1 MTTSMLVYT
10 RDLIW
15 VPQGEQLSIFK
26 DNPPGPTNLN
36 ILLAK
41 LRPGQEI
48 DVEMHAVKGIGSIH
62 AKWSPVGT
70 WARVGS

>member
-1 MTTSMLVYT
+1 M
-10 RDLIW
+10 
-15 VPQGEQLSIFK
+15 SIFK

-48 DVEMHAVKGIGSIH
+48 DMEMHAVKGIGLIH